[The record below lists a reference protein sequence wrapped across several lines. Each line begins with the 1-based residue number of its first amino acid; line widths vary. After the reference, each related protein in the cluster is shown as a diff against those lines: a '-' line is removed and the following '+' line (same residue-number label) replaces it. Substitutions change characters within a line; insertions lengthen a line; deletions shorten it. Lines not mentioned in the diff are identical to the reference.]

1 MATGMGPTATIGQSI
16 QIKGE
21 LTGSEDLTIEGK
33 VEGKIELKDQSL
45 IIGPNGSIK
54 ADIMAKNITIA
65 GEVVGNLTA
74 EEKVEIKDSGR
85 LNGNITAPR
94 IAIADGAFFKGSVE
108 MEKKAASAV
117 KERAREEG
125 MRPQPQPHVVMA
137 GNNHK

>member
-1 MATGMGPTATIGQSI
+1 MASGMGPTAIIGQSI

-33 VEGKIELKDQSL
+33 VEGKIELKDQNL
-45 IIGPNGSIK
+45 IVGPNGSIK

-65 GEVVGNLTA
+65 GEVVGNMTA

-108 MEKKAASAV
+108 MEKKVTSVA
-117 KERAREEG
+117 KERQREDG
-125 MRPQPQPHVVMA
+125 IRSQPQPHVVMA